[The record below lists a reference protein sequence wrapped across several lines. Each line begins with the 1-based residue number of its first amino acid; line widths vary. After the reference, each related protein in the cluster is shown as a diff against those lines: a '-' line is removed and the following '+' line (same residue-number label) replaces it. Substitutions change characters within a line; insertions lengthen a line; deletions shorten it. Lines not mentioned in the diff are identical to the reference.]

1 MRTNNRGV
9 LRAWSCGQEA
19 HSNNHNLTTDG
30 EDLYSYGLKIGVNF
44 NGQSIVGDFTSPGGH
59 FASVTTSTHVNGAKV
74 FADDTWHPVTFQY
87 TFGASPRFR

>member
-19 HSNNHNLTTDG
+19 HSNNSNLTTNG
-30 EDLYSYGLKIGVNF
+30 SDLYSYGLKIGVTAD
-44 NGQSIVGDFTSPGGH
+44 STKIVGDFTSPGGH
-59 FASVTTSTHVNGAKV
+59 FASMTTSCHVGGAKTV
-74 FADDTWHPVTFQY
+74 ADDIWHPATFQY